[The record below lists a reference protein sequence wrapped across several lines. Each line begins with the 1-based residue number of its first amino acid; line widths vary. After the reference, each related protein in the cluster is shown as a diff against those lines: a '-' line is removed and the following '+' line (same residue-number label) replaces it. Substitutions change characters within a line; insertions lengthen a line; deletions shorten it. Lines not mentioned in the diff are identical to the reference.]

1 MQVIATSTDL
11 RRAWPAL
18 LAKLSRDLAFVGRLA
33 RDPIGAFRDQG
44 YLLSEEAA
52 NVLRAALP

>member
-18 LAKLSRDLAFVGRLA
+18 LVKLQRDLAFVARLA
-33 RDPIGAFRDQG
+33 RDPIAALRDHG
-44 YLLSEEAA
+44 YLLTDEAA
-52 NVLRAALP
+52 LLLRQALP

>member
-18 LAKLSRDLAFVGRLA
+18 LTTLQRDLAFVARLA
-33 RDPIGAFRDQG
+33 RDPIGAFRDHG
-44 YLLSEEAA
+44 YLLSDEAA
-52 NVLRAALP
+52 SLLRQALP